1 MPRGLEGGGQE
12 ERRPESH
19 SGQGLQM
26 RHQRFSTRVQR
37 SSASQLTARAD
48 LLAMTYHIQISF
60 LDRVFPPNLK
70 VNFELSTVGWR
81 FSLDHLN
88 DPGNFFRM
96 LLTLGWIL
104 AFRKISQS
112 IYPSPRLFYPM
123 QVLSSNQSESRHAW
137 QNKGI
142 SLKKCIF
149 FNSSCGSHI
158 IRLCKGASIKYVRT
172 GWGGLRRIF

>member
-1 MPRGLEGGGQE
+1 
-12 ERRPESH
+12 
-19 SGQGLQM
+19 M

-96 LLTLGWIL
+96 LSTLGWIL
-104 AFRKISQS
+104 AFHKISQS

-158 IRLCKGASIKYVRT
+158 IRLCKGASIKYVRP
-172 GWGGLRRIF
+172 GGGGLQRIF